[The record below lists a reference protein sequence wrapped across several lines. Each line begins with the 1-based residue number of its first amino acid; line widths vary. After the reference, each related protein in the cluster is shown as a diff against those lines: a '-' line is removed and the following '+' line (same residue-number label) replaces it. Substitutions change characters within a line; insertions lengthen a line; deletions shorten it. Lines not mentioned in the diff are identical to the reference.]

1 MLTTI
6 TTETKIFRC
15 HLSMGILAAQIFR
28 CYSSMTI
35 LTIPI
40 LQSHT
45 HSFRCHLR
53 MEQKVLLLFKYEFFE
68 TLILSHSQEKVI
80 ILQLFLYRVRLSYL
94 YTHSIKSYI
103 MSVKI
108 WTLHCVI
115 WICCSI
121 CILKHKFKFILL
133 LRFWMKS
140 ILVNPNCKL
149 SFLTRLERLFKTEIH
164 QSQNSELLMLSSWL
178 SFGFWIQ

>member
-1 MLTTI
+1 MTSDTMLTTI

-108 WTLHCVI
+108 
-115 WICCSI
+115 
-121 CILKHKFKFILL
+121 
-133 LRFWMKS
+133 
-140 ILVNPNCKL
+140 
-149 SFLTRLERLFKTEIH
+149 
-164 QSQNSELLMLSSWL
+164 
-178 SFGFWIQ
+178 